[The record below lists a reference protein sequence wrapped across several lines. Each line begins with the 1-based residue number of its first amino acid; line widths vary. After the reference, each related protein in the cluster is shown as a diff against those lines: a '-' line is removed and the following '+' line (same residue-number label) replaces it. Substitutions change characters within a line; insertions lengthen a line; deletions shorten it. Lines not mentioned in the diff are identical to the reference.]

1 MEMIGKGDLGA
12 GTEWQQLSTPGA
24 YTNSGYLTSNIGGM
38 NINYA
43 NTGTSNSYT
52 LQSLNSS
59 K

>member
-1 MEMIGKGDLGA
+1 MEMIDKGDLGA
-12 GTEWQQLSTPGA
+12 GITWQQLSTPDA
-24 YTNSGYLTSNIGGM
+24 YVNTGNIGSTTGI